1 MNNLGCTGNE
11 ERLTDCA
18 GQFYTANTC
27 THARD
32 AGVICPCM
40 LVEFTGNTVCIT
52 YCFSLFK
59 ACDDWLG
66 VQLWSAY
73 GNTPKSE
80 GMLQI
85 CESNGQWRG
94 VCGKGSWC
102 QDAKVACRDLG
113 FEGST
118 SKIIIFT
125 KLQ

>member
-1 MNNLGCTGNE
+1 MYC
-11 ERLTDCA
+11 
-18 GQFYTANTC
+18 FY
-27 THARD
+27 
-32 AGVICPCM
+32 
-40 LVEFTGNTVCIT
+40 
-52 YCFSLFK
+52 FSLFK

-85 CESNGQWRG
+85 CESSGQWKA
-94 VCGKGSWC
+94 VCRKGSWC

-118 SKIIIFT
+118 SKIIIIIHEVT
-125 KLQ
+125 IIIINGN